1 MPLSDFF
8 SCIVRRVARG
18 KMPLHAGR
26 EHFHYMLMRGGLSG
40 PQVLALLVAFS
51 VFYATVGLIGASL
64 KVADWALFAP
74 WITLLGLQP
83 FIIRG
88 LAMYLRLRR
97 WRTSKVVVKLPASG
111 AAAHSH
117 ATQLNAGREATVK
130 ATRAELFAQ
139 TNTGPL
145 SGVFPCIP
153 LAQKSIRGE
162 DSQSDRQGRI

>member
-1 MPLSDFF
+1 
-8 SCIVRRVARG
+8 V
-18 KMPLHAGR
+18 
-26 EHFHYMLMRGGLSG
+26 
-40 PQVLALLVAFS
+40 
-51 VFYATVGLIGASL
+51 IGASL
-64 KVADWALFAP
+64 KVADWAPFAP

-139 TNTGPL
+139 KNTGPL